1 MQSNLRTN
9 RVQHNKS
16 EESQVKSGWWFQPI
30 WKILV
35 KLEIFPK
42 VRGEHKKWLLNH
54 HLEIFSPSHLG
65 VSLASNFDC
74 RVFCTTCDGA
84 PRSKPAIDRWSAGP
98 IDGTNKVKSNSI
110 SEVVKPIHNLLVWFR
125 GIFEGSV
132 VTFEESDLRIDFFR
146 YFVSHMLFAR
156 SDVMT
161 WVSTFVIPTTCVTG
175 FLGFKEHRVYQQLSS
190 QSRLMNKKCWW
201 TVCSWTERHVV
212 DLGEWT
218 DLWILVKWWR

>member
-1 MQSNLRTN
+1 M
-9 RVQHNKS
+9 
-16 EESQVKSGWWFQPI
+16 I
-30 WKILV
+30 V

-42 VRGEHKKWLLNH
+42 VRGEHKKCLLNH
-54 HLEIFSPSHLG
+54 HLEIFSPSHFG

-110 SEVVKPIHNLLVWFR
+110 SEVVKPTHNLLVWSR
-125 GIFEGSV
+125 GIFERSVVIRLKRVIWGSV
-132 VTFEESDLRIDFFR
+132 DFFR

-156 SDVMT
+156 SAVMS

-175 FLGFKEHRVYQQLSS
+175 FLGFKEHRVDQQLSS
-190 QSRLMNKKCWW
+190 QSRLMNKKC
-201 TVCSWTERHVV
+201 
-212 DLGEWT
+212 
-218 DLWILVKWWR
+218 